1 MRGPEPVIKSSIFDG
16 LLQFVAREGLP
27 LDVLALMSEFGIDPA
42 YIARPDVY
50 VPLNPVSHLLE
61 RAAVLSGRPCFG
73 LEYASHYPI
82 GASGSLGYL
91 LTHAPSMQDALENL
105 VRYIHA
111 FTHPMHIALEEAEGG
126 VSYIE
131 WMFPMEFT
139 AAMPQY
145 VSFALGA
152 VIERLRHVVGAGW
165 VPLRVD
171 LIHRELPCRELYT
184 TIFGPRVRFDAAHN
198 RMWIDQTSLAA
209 RHHGPDERL
218 YRTARLAGDSELTKL
233 KVERPDQPPDIKS
246 RLRGHLD
253 KIMTDGP
260 HDLDSAA
267 AALSLDARKLQYML
281 EQAGTSFSEELS
293 ETRRLRAVHLLTATD
308 QSMSEIAAAL
318 GFAEMSSFTRVSRE
332 LWFGMAPSKYRQRVR
347 ADGVPPPKVE
357 TAPEDDTGAV

>member
-1 MRGPEPVIKSSIFDG
+1 MRGPEPVIKSSVFDG
-16 LLQFVAREGLP
+16 LLQFVERERLSVDEP
-27 LDVLALMSEFGIDPA
+27 ALMAEFRLDPMLV
-42 YIARPDVY
+42 ARADVY

-91 LTHAPSMQDALENL
+91 LAHAPSMQDALANL

-111 FTHPMHIALEEAEGG
+111 FTHPMHITLEEADGG

-131 WMFPMEFT
+131 WIFPMEFT

-184 TIFGPRVRFDAAHN
+184 TIFGPRVRFDAPHN

-209 RHHGPDERL
+209 RHQGPDEQL
-218 YRTARLAGDSELTKL
+218 YRTARLAGDSELTRL
-233 KVERPDQPPDIKS
+233 KIDRPDQPPDIKA
-246 RLRGHLD
+246 RLRGHID
-253 KIMTDGP
+253 TIMTDGP

-267 AALSLDARKLQYML
+267 DALGLDARKLQYML

-293 ETRRLRAVHLLTATD
+293 ETRRLRAVQLLTATD
-308 QSMSEIAAAL
+308 QSMSEIAAQL

-347 ADGVPPPKVE
+347 ADGVPPSKVE
-357 TAPEDDTGAV
+357 KNRNDDTGAV

>member
-1 MRGPEPVIKSSIFDG
+1 MRGQEPVIRSSVFDG
-16 LLQFVAREGLP
+16 LVQFATRERLP
-27 LDVLALMSEFGIDPA
+27 IDVPALMVEFGLDPDLA
-42 YIARPDVY
+42 GRADIY
-50 VPLNPVSHLLE
+50 VPLVPVSHLFE
-61 RAAVLSGRPCFG
+61 RAAVLTGRPCFG

-91 LTHAPSMQDALENL
+91 LTHAPTMQDALGNL

-111 FTHPMHIALEEAEGG
+111 FTNPMHIAFKQAEGG
-126 VSYIE
+126 VAYIE

-184 TIFGPRVRFDAAHN
+184 TLFGPRVRFDAPHN

-209 RHHGPDERL
+209 RHTGPDERL
-218 YRTARLAGDSELTKL
+218 YRTARLAGESELTRL
-233 KVERPDQPPDIKS
+233 KIERPDQPADIKS
-246 RLRGHLD
+246 RLRGYLD
-253 KIMTDGP
+253 SILAEGP

-267 AALSLDARKLQYML
+267 AALDLDARKLQYML

-293 ETRRLRAVHLLTATD
+293 ETRRMRAVQLLTATD
-308 QSMSEIAAAL
+308 QSMTEIAAAL
-318 GFAEMSSFTRVSRE
+318 GFAEISSFTRACRE

-347 ADGVPPPKVE
+347 ADGVPPPK
-357 TAPEDDTGAV
+357 PERARDDDTGAV

>member
-1 MRGPEPVIKSSIFDG
+1 MRSPEPVIKSSIFDG
-16 LLQFVAREGLP
+16 LQQFVAREGLT
-27 LDVLALMSEFGIDPA
+27 LDVPALMAEFGLDPSLA
-42 YIARPDVY
+42 ARADIY

-61 RAAVLSGRPCFG
+61 RAAVLSCRPCFG
-73 LEYASHYPI
+73 LEYAAHYPI

-171 LIHRELPCRELYT
+171 LIHRELPCRDLYM
-184 TIFGPRVRFDAAHN
+184 TIFGPRVRFDAPHN

-209 RHHGPDERL
+209 RHQGPDERL
-218 YRTARLAGDSELTKL
+218 YRTARMAGEGELTRL
-233 KVERPDQPPDIKS
+233 KIERPDQPLDIRA
-246 RLRGHLD
+246 RLRSYFD

-260 HDLDSAA
+260 HDLESAA
-267 AALSLDARKLQYML
+267 DALGLDERKLQYML

-293 ETRRLRAVHLLTATD
+293 ETRRLRAVKLLTATD

-318 GFAEMSSFTRVSRE
+318 GFAEMSSFTRVCRE

-347 ADGVPPPKVE
+347 TDGVPPPKVE
-357 TAPEDDTGAV
+357 KVRDDDTGAV

>member
-1 MRGPEPVIKSSIFDG
+1 MPEPGPVIKSSIFDG
-16 LLQFVAREGLP
+16 LVQFVARERLP
-27 LDVLALMSEFGIDPA
+27 LDIPRLMAEFGLDPKLTTQV
-42 YIARPDVY
+42 PVY
-50 VPLNPVSHLLE
+50 VPLNPVSEFLE
-61 RAAVLSGRPCFG
+61 RAAILSGRPCFA
-73 LEYASHYPI
+73 LEYASFYKV

-91 LTHAPSMQDALENL
+91 LAHAPSMQDALANL
-105 VRYIHA
+105 VHYIHA
-111 FTHPMHIALEEAEGG
+111 FTTPMHIALVEAEGG
-126 VSYIE
+126 VSYLE
-131 WMFPMEFT
+131 WVFPRESK

-152 VIERLRHVVGAGW
+152 VIERLRKVVGHGW

-184 TIFGPRVRFDAAHN
+184 TIFGPRVRFDAPHN

-209 RHHGPDERL
+209 RHVGPDEHI
-218 YRTARLAGDSELTKL
+218 YRTARVAGDSELSKL
-233 KVERPDQPPDIKS
+233 KVERPDQPKDLRT
-246 RLRGHLD
+246 RLREHLNA
-253 KIMTDGP
+253 IMTDGP

-267 AALSLDARKLQYML
+267 AALDVDARKLQYTL
-281 EQAGTSFSEELS
+281 EQRGTSFSEELS
-293 ETRRLRAVHLLTATD
+293 ETRRLRAVQLLTATD

-357 TAPEDDTGAV
+357 KAREDDTGAV